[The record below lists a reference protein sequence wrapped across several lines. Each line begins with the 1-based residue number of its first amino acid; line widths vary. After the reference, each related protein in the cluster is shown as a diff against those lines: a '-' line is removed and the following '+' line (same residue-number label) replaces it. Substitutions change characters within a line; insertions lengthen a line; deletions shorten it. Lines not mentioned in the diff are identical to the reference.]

1 MGSCAGLRSCLPC
14 DLIMC
19 LVIHNITPSS
29 WQSSSIATIF
39 ADPWIGEKKSGG
51 CTCAPDV
58 REWVHYRG
66 SLARLLAHSP
76 ILYPCS
82 SPYPLYPL
90 FILIVHDLNLRLSL
104 FHKPS
109 KKNSKIQKIL
119 KNPSRIFSTIF
130 LILYVFIWFFVGFCW
145 FLLIFLSAYRAL
157 IFTNWRPWR

>member
-1 MGSCAGLRSCLPC
+1 
-14 DLIMC
+14 MC
-19 LVIHNITPSS
+19 MVIHNITPSS
-29 WQSSSIATIF
+29 RQSSPIATIS
-39 ADPWIGEKKSGG
+39 ADPWIGVKKKVGG

-109 KKNSKIQKIL
+109 KKNSKIQK
-119 KNPSRIFSTIF
+119 FSKIPQGF
-130 LILYVFIWFFVGFCW
+130 SPQFFLFYRCLFDFLWVLLILFD
-145 FLLIFLSAYRAL
+145 FLFDFSNIEFL
-157 IFTNWRPWR
+157 